1 MANEYAVN
9 AADLTAVADAIRA
22 KSGVSDALVFP
33 SGFADAVA
41 GISTDGDMD
50 VGEIILEESSMLL
63 TVPTSKRRKNVAIF
77 ADDPVGLGLTAYQIF
92 AGVAHAGD
100 VVGTGYGGLLYR
112 NYNNSG
118 NAGGSAPDQEDQANT
133 SVGEGPAFFD
143 DGVKMP
149 RKLSGTNTNVW
160 VAGVTYKYYAW
171 G

>member
-9 AADLTAVADAIRA
+9 AEDLTAVADAIRA
-22 KSGVSDALVFP
+22 KAGVSDALVFP

-50 VGEIILEESSMLL
+50 VGEIVLEESSLLL

-100 VVGTGYGGLLYR
+100 VVGTGYGGLLFR

-118 NAGGSAPDQEDQANT
+118 NTGAVLPDQEDQAT
-133 SVGEGPAFFD
+133 SAASGPAFFD

-149 RKLSGTNTNVW
+149 LKLSGTNSNVW

>member
-1 MANEYAVN
+1 MANEDAVN

-22 KSGVSDALVFP
+22 KAGVSDALVFP

-50 VGEIILEESSMLL
+50 VGEIVLEESSIYL
-63 TVPTSKRRKNVAIF
+63 TVPTSKRRKNVAVF
-77 ADDPVGLGLTAYQIF
+77 SDDPVGMGLTAYQIF

-100 VVGTGYGGLLYR
+100 PVGTGYGGTFYK
-112 NYNNSG
+112 NYDG
-118 NAGGSAPDQEDQANT
+118 TANAGGAAADCENQDGIDNR
-133 SVGEGPAFFD
+133 GPVFLD

-149 RKLSGTNTNVW
+149 VKFAGTNANAW

>member
-9 AADLTAVADAIRA
+9 QIDLKTVADAIRA

-41 GISTDGDMD
+41 GISTGGDVD
-50 VGEIILEESSMLL
+50 VGEIVPEESSMLL

-77 ADDPVGLGLTAYQIF
+77 ADDPVGLGLTAHQIF

-100 VVGTGYGGLLYR
+100 VVGTGYGGVLAM
-112 NYNNSG
+112 NYDG
-118 NAGGSAPDQEDQANT
+118 TKMFGYSAPDKEDQANT
-133 SVGEGPAFFD
+133 SAGEGPAFFD

-149 RKLSGTNTNVW
+149 RRLSGTSTNVW

>member
-1 MANEYAVN
+1 MANEYAVDQI
-9 AADLTAVADAIRA
+9 DLKTVADAIRA
-22 KSGVSDALVFP
+22 KAGVSDALVFP

-41 GISTDGDMD
+41 GISSGGDMD
-50 VGEIILEESSMLL
+50 VGEIILEESSLLL

-77 ADDPVGLGLTAYQIF
+77 MDDPVGMGLTAYQIF

-100 VVGTGYGGLLYR
+100 VVGTGYGGVLGI
-112 NYNNSG
+112 NY
-118 NAGGSAPDQEDQANT
+118 AGTKMAGWSVADVEDQTGTTA
-133 SVGEGPAFFD
+133 GEGPAFFD

-149 RKLSGTNTNVW
+149 FKLSGTNANVW